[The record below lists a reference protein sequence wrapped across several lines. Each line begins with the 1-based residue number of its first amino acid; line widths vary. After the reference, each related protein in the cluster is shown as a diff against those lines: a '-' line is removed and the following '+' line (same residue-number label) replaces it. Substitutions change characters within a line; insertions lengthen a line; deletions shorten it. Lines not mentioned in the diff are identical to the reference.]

1 MTNFM
6 SLFTRKNKNKI
17 RNNKK
22 NKNTVKNKT
31 KANLKKEHNDEINA
45 LRQKYYNTLKRKDFN
60 ALMNAFKRYEKNI
73 NNNN

>member
-1 MTNFM
+1 M
-6 SLFTRKNKNKI
+6 SLFTRKNKNKTK
-17 RNNKK
+17 NNKK
-22 NKNTVKNKT
+22 NKNKT
-31 KANLKKEHNDEINA
+31 KSNLKKEHNNEINV